1 MCSVVH
7 SPGSALK
14 TALSECGAMVRALRD
29 FFARLF
35 HGQASSDDVG
45 SIVQIIA
52 VSGEYA
58 ANYGLLTVIHLI
70 ALVSVNLGFMNL
82 LPIPGLDGGRILFVI
97 IRWITRGKFSEKA
110 EGRINAVFMVL
121 LIALMVV
128 LIFKDVIWL
137 FK

>member
-1 MCSVVH
+1 MEN
-7 SPGSALK
+7 GSAVKKRVFLV
-14 TALSECGAMVRALRD
+14 L
-29 FFARLF
+29 
-35 HGQASSDDVG
+35 
-45 SIVQIIA
+45 
-52 VSGEYA
+52 A
-58 ANYGLLTVIHLI
+58 A
-70 ALVSVNLGFMNL
+70 AVNLGILNL